1 MALILSKK
9 FSQFYVLSSLKLNIS
24 MFNISMGYSPTSFA
38 ISGILNEADSLLS
51 HRGSSCILNQVFLSL
66 LKIRS
71 QIYLELHR
79 ITSPPPPIASAK
91 AIILDK
97 IVGVVNHI
105 SSSYPT
111 PIWQCFPLLQHFLPL
126 CPVRFCLGHHR

>member
-9 FSQFYVLSSLKLNIS
+9 FSQFYVLSSSKLNIS

-79 ITSPPPPIASAK
+79 ITSPPPNSLCK
-91 AIILDK
+91 S
-97 IVGVVNHI
+97 NH
-105 SSSYPT
+105 
-111 PIWQCFPLLQHFLPL
+111 LQHLQFYLESYLQQLSNTNLAMFSIATAFPASVP
-126 CPVRFCLGHHR
+126 C